1 MDTSDTSRWL
11 LPFTHGVDMGAI
23 DLVVDLAERAGATLI
38 AVSLISEPR
47 MPRSG
52 GVRMEHIMQSKDFLE
67 AVHWRA
73 DRYSVPVERYE
84 SFTADVMQSIS
95 LLVDDLHCDA
105 IMLVTT
111 GDREVFL
118 QTHELKSLLERPPS
132 QLLIIRMS
140 VPPENAQPG
149 SRVRRFLSWLHRLRG
164 SGSQNADVSLGQ
176 SDVPEAEEPCWIRTE
191 GCQQR

>member
-1 MDTSDTSRWL
+1 MNRPRWL
-11 LPFTHGVDMGAI
+11 LPFTWGVDMQAI
-23 DLVVDLAERAGATLI
+23 DYAIRLAESGGATLV
-38 AVSLISEPR
+38 AVSLVTGPDKLQMR
-47 MPRSG
+47 GTRL
-52 GVRMEHIMQSKDFLE
+52 EHIQQSKDFLE
-67 AVHWRA
+67 ALHWRA
-73 DRYSVPVERYE
+73 ERYSVPVERYE
-84 SFTADVMQSIS
+84 IFTADVMQSIT
-95 LLVDDLHCDA
+95 LLVADLDCNA

-140 VPPENAQPG
+140 VLPENAQPR
-149 SRVRRFLSWLHRLRG
+149 SRLRRFLSWLHRLRG